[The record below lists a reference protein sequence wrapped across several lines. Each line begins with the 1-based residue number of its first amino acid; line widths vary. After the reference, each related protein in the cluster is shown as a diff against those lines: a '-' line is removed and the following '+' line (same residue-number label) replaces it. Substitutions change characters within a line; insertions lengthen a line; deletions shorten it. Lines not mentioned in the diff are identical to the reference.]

1 MSSMQVST
9 SLAAWASS
17 RLLPP
22 GTTGQSTSRRSC
34 PMVNSSAPVIA
45 SLSPISR

>member
-17 RLLPP
+17 RVLPP
-22 GTTGQSTSRRSC
+22 GSTGQSMLRSSWS
-34 PMVNSSAPVIA
+34 MVNSSAPVIA